1 MPAPGFDAYC
11 SIRYQF
17 RFTYKNLQ
25 PSGNMR
31 VSPRVVDVDFLREKW
46 TLTTFKN
53 YKKYRGWVLTH
64 IVRFVINSGPCII
77 IYNLLATCVS
87 VSDWFTSTFSARNRL

>member
-46 TLTTFKN
+46 TLKF
-53 YKKYRGWVLTH
+53 
-64 IVRFVINSGPCII
+64 F
-77 IYNLLATCVS
+77 
-87 VSDWFTSTFSARNRL
+87 